1 MSIKSSK
8 GFSLIEL
15 LVVVSIIGVLAAIG
29 TIAYQGYT
37 SSAQKSATEA
47 AMQQIA
53 LAQTEEYSSTGS
65 YYFTDEGDDICVP
78 NSDGISDINT
88 NLFEGNSQLD
98 SSLGYDVCIF
108 GSANN
113 FTIFAKENSGTETEK
128 CQITLARNGTPS
140 RERVDGEGC

>member
-1 MSIKSSK
+1 
-8 GFSLIEL
+8 
-15 LVVVSIIGVLAAIG
+15 
-29 TIAYQGYT
+29 
-37 SSAQKSATEA
+37 
-47 AMQQIA
+47 MQQIA

-65 YYFTDEGDDICVP
+65 YYFTDEGSDTCEP
-78 NSDGISDINT
+78 SSDGISDINT

-113 FTIFAKENSGTETEK
+113 FTIFAKENTGTETEK